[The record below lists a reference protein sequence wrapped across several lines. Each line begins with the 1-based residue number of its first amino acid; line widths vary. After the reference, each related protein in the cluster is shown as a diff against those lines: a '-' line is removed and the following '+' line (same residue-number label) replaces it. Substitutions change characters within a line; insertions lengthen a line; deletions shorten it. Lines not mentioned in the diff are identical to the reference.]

1 MVCPRRAIVL
11 AAGSGSR
18 LWPYTKDLPKTLLN
32 VGNFTIF
39 DRIAICL
46 HEVGIE
52 EIVVV
57 SGHTSSRLESHIANN
72 TNKLINNPQLQF
84 KIIKNDHLELGNIY
98 SLWLA
103 KHEMKQDFLLL
114 DSDVVFHRGILDL
127 LTSDQHNSAIVFD
140 GTKKTLGKDQSKVI
154 ISDAQMVKDI
164 GKTIHPLGADGEY
177 VGIMKISASVAKHV
191 LHVIHGL
198 LAAPLFPQYYTHPF
212 RLVAKE
218 SDCFFACSTEGLPW
232 IEIDTIEDLNYA
244 TSMVIPLLEKRSK
257 IIELNNLS

>member
-84 KIIKNDHLELGNIY
+84 KIIKNEHLELGNIY

-177 VGIMKISASVAKHV
+177 VGIMKISASVAK
-191 LHVIHGL
+191 
-198 LAAPLFPQYYTHPF
+198 LFPQYYTHPF